1 MNDEAKNVLGPVIR
15 QIRLIRKLTL
25 VDVAT
30 EIGTESGNVS
40 RIERGQQGI
49 AEPRLKKIAEVLRVS
64 VSDLY
69 AVAEGRLTVE
79 DVASGKGRHG
89 YEEAEAIPSGQA
101 VAPWSIGDPVP
112 DYEVELP
119 VLNVEASAGDGLL
132 VDDEHVRNRLRFQRE
147 WLRKKGVNVADAA
160 LIYATGDS
168 MAPYIQAGD
177 LVLIDTSQR
186 NLVDDE
192 VFVIRNGHGE
202 LRIKRLQRLY
212 DGRIRLKS
220 DNPAYA
226 PEDLAPGVE
235 VDIVGRFVWRGG

>member
-1 MNDEAKNVLGPVIR
+1 MVTSSSNKAFAARLNEALDDKRVPPKGQGR
-15 QIRLIRKLTL
+15 QQAVGRIFGVSQKAARKWL
-25 VDVAT
+25 
-30 EIGTESGNVS
+30 EG
-40 RIERGQQGI
+40 
-49 AEPRLKKIAEVLRVS
+49 
-64 VSDLY
+64 
-69 AVAEGRLTVE
+69 EGRPKGERAAEIAVRLGVSYDWLMT
-79 DVASGKGRHG
+79 GKGNKHP
-89 YEEAEAIPSGQA
+89 EAIPSGQA